1 MKFGER
7 LKQRR
12 RELKISAEELA
23 KIIGKNRATIYR
35 YEKGDIESVPID
47 VVEPLAKALDTT
59 PAWIMGWDSET
70 DRADGQ
76 TGNNNVDVQFIGS
89 VGKVIKSLRM
99 MRNISLE
106 EFSDETGIPA
116 DELKRY
122 ETGESH
128 IPKSVMETLAVFLNV
143 TVEDLTSANITV
155 NKTHIAYV
163 SNSPTHVRHLKL
175 WYDAVGDVV
184 LKDEEV
190 EKIIEYAKFLLYLRD
205 E

>member
-70 DRADGQ
+70 DRSDGQ

-122 ETGESH
+122 ETGGSH

-155 NKTHIAYV
+155 NRTHIAYV

-175 WYDAVGDVV
+175 WYDAIGDVV
-184 LKDEEV
+184 LKDEEI